1 MNDEQS
7 EGTIMKDWMDTDDE
21 DEFSDD
27 ETVASGDDEEEDGD
41 SDAAIEATFREERAA
56 VRASIDLPD
65 LRRVRRNLQDALADD
80 SLAGVAAARARD
92 LVELID
98 DRIAELRARQL
109 TGRAR

>member
-1 MNDEQS
+1 
-7 EGTIMKDWMDTDDE
+7 MKDWMDTDDE

-27 ETVASGDDEEEDGD
+27 EADASGDDEEEDDEEEDDGD
-41 SDAAIEATFREERAA
+41 NDAAVEATFREERAA
-56 VRASIDLPD
+56 IRASVDLAD
-65 LRRVRRNLQDALADD
+65 LRRVRRNLQDALADGG
-80 SLAGVAAARARD
+80 LAGVAAARARD

>member
-1 MNDEQS
+1 
-7 EGTIMKDWMDTDDE
+7 MKDWMDTDDE

-27 ETVASGDDEEEDGD
+27 ETDASGDDEEDDGD
-41 SDAAIEATFREERAA
+41 SDAAVEATFREERAA

-65 LRRVRRNLQDALADD
+65 LRRVRRNLQDALAEGE
-80 SLAGVAAARARD
+80 LAGVAAARARD

>member
-1 MNDEQS
+1 
-7 EGTIMKDWMDTDDE
+7 MKDWMDTGDE
-21 DEFSDD
+21 DELFDD
-27 ETVASGDDEEEDGD
+27 ENDASGDDDEEEDDGD
-41 SDAAIEATFREERAA
+41 NDAAVEATFREERAA

-65 LRRVRRNLQDALADD
+65 LRRVRRNLQDALAEGD
-80 SLAGVAAARARD
+80 LAGVAAARARD

>member
-1 MNDEQS
+1 
-7 EGTIMKDWMDTDDE
+7 MKDWMDTDDE

-27 ETVASGDDEEEDGD
+27 ETDASGDDEEEDGN

-56 VRASIDLPD
+56 VRASVDIPD
-65 LRRVRRNLQDALADD
+65 LRRVRRNLQDALAEGD
-80 SLAGVAAARARD
+80 LAGVAAARARD